1 MINKYNYKASKNG
14 LLYRTAIQG
23 LMQKIDIADENYKIY
38 EEIIKKEIAVFED
51 IGFDGY
57 MLLLHDVVLVSRE
70 ISGFVSSFGS
80 IQNSL
85 TAFVLG
91 IVDFYEF
98 DEDNFKN
105 FTPFVKKPVVNILI
119 SSYANAGCM
128 GYVKHKYPSL
138 IKNSK
143 KRTIIFKDD
152 LKIKFIDLGIETR
165 VKYDED
171 GFRI

>member
-1 MINKYNYKASKNG
+1 MKNRYNYKAPKEG
-14 LLYRTAIQG
+14 LLLRTAIQS
-23 LMQKIDIADENYKIY
+23 LKEKIDPADDNYEKY
-38 EEIIKKEIAVFED
+38 EEIVKSEVTSLENIN
-51 IGFDGY
+51 FDGY
-57 MLLLHDVVLVSRE
+57 MLLLADVVVVSRE

-85 TAFVLG
+85 TAYVLG
-91 IVDFYEF
+91 IVDYF
-98 DEDNFKN
+98 DLEGYKFRN

-119 SSYANAGCM
+119 SSYANDGCV
-128 GYVKHKYPSL
+128 GYLSHKYPSL
-138 IKNSK
+138 IKKVK

>member
-1 MINKYNYKASKNG
+1 MTDKYNYKASKEG

-23 LMQKIDIADENYKIY
+23 LMQKIDIADENYKKY
-38 EEIIKKEIAVFED
+38 EEIIKDEIVVLEN

-57 MLLLHDVVLVSRE
+57 MLLLHDVILVFRE
-70 ISGFVSSFGS
+70 ISGFVSCFGS

-85 TAFVLG
+85 TAFVLD
-91 IVDFYEF
+91 IVEYF
-98 DEDNFKN
+98 DIQEYDFKN

-128 GYVKHKYPSL
+128 GYVKHKYSSL
-138 IKNSK
+138 IKKSK

>member
-1 MINKYNYKASKNG
+1 MINKYNYKAIREDILFRS
-14 LLYRTAIQG
+14 AVQG
-23 LMQKIDIADENYKIY
+23 LIEKIDPSDENYKTY
-38 EEIIKKEIAVFED
+38 EEVIKKEIKALED
-51 IGFDGY
+51 INFDGY
-57 MLLLHDVVLVSRE
+57 MLLLADVVLVSRE

-91 IVDFYEF
+91 IVDYF
-98 DEDNFKN
+98 DFEEYDFEN

-128 GYVKHKYPSL
+128 GYIKHKYPDL
-138 IKNSK
+138 IKKSK
-143 KRTIIFKDD
+143 KRTIVFKDD
-152 LKIKFIDLGIETR
+152 LKIKFIDLGIQTR
-165 VKYDED
+165 VKFDED

>member
-1 MINKYNYKASKNG
+1 MKNKYNYKAPKEG

-23 LMQKIDIADENYKIY
+23 LMQKIDIADDNYKIY
-38 EEIIKKEIAVFED
+38 EEIIKEEIAVFED

-57 MLLLHDVVLVSRE
+57 ILLLADVVLVSRE
-70 ISGFVSSFGS
+70 ISGYVSSFGS
-80 IQNSL
+80 IANSL
-85 TAFVLG
+85 TAFVLN

-98 DEDNFKN
+98 DEYDFKN
-105 FTPFVKKPVVNILI
+105 FTPFVENPVVNILI

-128 GYVKHKYPSL
+128 GYVKHKYSSL
-138 IKNSK
+138 IKKSK
-143 KRTIIFKDD
+143 KRTIIFKDN
-152 LKIKFIDLGIETR
+152 LKIKFIDLGIDTR